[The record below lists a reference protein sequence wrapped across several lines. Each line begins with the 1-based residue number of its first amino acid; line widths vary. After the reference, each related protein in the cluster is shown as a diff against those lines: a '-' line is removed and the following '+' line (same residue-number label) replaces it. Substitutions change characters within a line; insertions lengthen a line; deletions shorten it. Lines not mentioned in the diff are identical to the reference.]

1 MNKEQIYNLLDSK
14 NISYEV
20 INHKK
25 VFTMEEL
32 EKINL
37 PYKEYDA
44 KNLFVRDDKKKHYY
58 LITIKGNKK
67 LDLKSFKEK
76 YNTKR
81 LSFASSDELLNILGL
96 TPGSVTP
103 FGLLNDKERKVVF
116 YIDENLNDKIGVH
129 PNDNSATVFLKVSD
143 LTNLLMDNNIT
154 VNTFNVK

>member
-14 NISYEV
+14 NIRYEV

-25 VFTMEEL
+25 VFTMEEI

-44 KNLFVRDDKKKHYY
+44 KNLFVRDDKKKNYY

-81 LSFASSDELLNILGL
+81 LSFASNDDLLNILGL
-96 TPGSVTP
+96 TTGSVTP

-116 YIDENLNDKIGVH
+116 YIDENLSDKIGVH

-143 LTNLLMDNNIT
+143 LINLLKDNNIT
-154 VNTFNVK
+154 VKTFNV

>member
-14 NISYEV
+14 NIRYEV

-25 VFTMEEL
+25 VFTMEEI

-58 LITIKGNKK
+58 LITITGNKK

-81 LSFASSDELLNILGL
+81 LSFASNDDLLNILGL
-96 TPGSVTP
+96 TTGSVTP

-116 YIDENLNDKIGVH
+116 YIDENLSDKIGVH

-143 LTNLLMDNNIT
+143 LINLLKDNNIT
-154 VNTFNVK
+154 VKTFNV

>member
-1 MNKEQIYNLLDSK
+1 MNKEDIYNLLDSK

-32 EKINL
+32 ESIDL

-67 LDLKSFKEK
+67 IDLKSFKEK

-81 LSFASSDELLNILGL
+81 LSFASNDDLLNILGL
-96 TPGSVTP
+96 TTGSVTP

-116 YIDENLNDKIGVH
+116 YIDENLSDKIGVH

-143 LTNLLMDNNIT
+143 LINLLKDNNIT
-154 VNTFNVK
+154 VKTFNV

>member
-1 MNKEQIYNLLDSK
+1 MNKEEIYNLLDSK

-32 EKINL
+32 AKINL

-129 PNDNSATVFLKVSD
+129 PNDNSATVSLKVSD
-143 LTNLLMDNNIT
+143 LINLLKDNNIT
-154 VNTFNVK
+154 VNTFNV

>member
-14 NISYEV
+14 NIRYEV

-25 VFTMEEL
+25 VFTMEEI

-81 LSFASSDELLNILGL
+81 LSFASNDDLLNILGL
-96 TPGSVTP
+96 TTGSVTP

-116 YIDENLNDKIGVH
+116 YIDENLSDKIGVH

-143 LTNLLMDNNIT
+143 LINLLKDNNIT
-154 VNTFNVK
+154 VKTFNV

>member
-14 NISYEV
+14 NIRYEV

-25 VFTMEEL
+25 VFTMEEI

-81 LSFASSDELLNILGL
+81 LSFASNDDLLNILDL
-96 TPGSVTP
+96 TTGSVTP

-116 YIDENLNDKIGVH
+116 YIDENLSDKIGVH

-143 LTNLLMDNNIT
+143 LINLLKDNNIT
-154 VNTFNVK
+154 VKTFNV

>member
-14 NISYEV
+14 NIRYEV

-25 VFTMEEL
+25 VFTMEEI

-67 LDLKSFKEK
+67 LDLKYFKEK

-81 LSFASSDELLNILGL
+81 LSFASNDDLLNILGL
-96 TPGSVTP
+96 TTGSVTP

-116 YIDENLNDKIGVH
+116 YIDENLSDKIGVH

-143 LTNLLMDNNIT
+143 LINLLKDNNIT
-154 VNTFNVK
+154 VKTFNV